1 MKKVKMSHNLDDI
14 QLEEVLEKALSNL
27 KKGVENPD
35 APLPL
40 PLAEILRKDS
50 LNLFNKTTNNM
61 LLEIDKVIK
70 RGGKK

>member
-1 MKKVKMSHNLDDI
+1 MKQVKFSHNLDDV

-70 RGGKK
+70 RGEKK